1 MKGQTK
7 SGFKFELEEK
17 RISNYE
23 LFDLIAEVDEN
34 PLVFPKMLSLLLG
47 DEQKKRLMNHLRDEE
62 GLIPLE
68 KVEAEVKEILLV
80 SDKVKNL

>member
-17 RISNYE
+17 RVSNYE
-23 LFDLIAEVDEN
+23 LFDLMAEVDDN
-34 PLVFPKMLSLLLG
+34 TLVLPKMLSLLLG

-62 GLIPLE
+62 GFISLE
-68 KVEAEVKEILLV
+68 KVETEVKDIL
-80 SDKVKNL
+80 SGNDKVKN